1 MSQYLT
7 LLTCGVINLG
17 NGNTG
22 SVTYTTVNNPS
33 NPTQTL
39 ESGNIVK
46 SEYMTLAVNVKN
58 FVDSYGRLPNYVSS
72 SLGKFRYE
80 SVIYMFSKI
89 VIFYGTNNRLPNYVS
104 VTPWTGTSTS
114 SSSSSSSSSTSSEL
128 LSEYLQATLNCQS
141 DSSTIIALANS
152 ITSGKTTDYAKAQAI
167 FNWVRDNLTYSFYY
181 NSVKGALGALSDKT
195 ANCCDTS
202 NLVVALARAAGI
214 PARYQHGYCH
224 FSSGWYGHVWA
235 QLYVDGNWY
244 YADAISD
251 YNTFGAIN
259 NWDLST
265 VTLYNTY
272 TELPF

>member
-7 LLTCGVINLG
+7 LLTYGVINLG

-89 VIFYGTNNRLPNYVS
+89 VIFYGTNNRLPNY
-104 VTPWTGTSTS
+104 
-114 SSSSSSSSSTSSEL
+114 
-128 LSEYLQATLNCQS
+128 Y
-141 DSSTIIALANS
+141 
-152 ITSGKTTDYAKAQAI
+152 
-167 FNWVRDNLTYSFYY
+167 R
-181 NSVKGALGALSDKT
+181 
-195 ANCCDTS
+195 
-202 NLVVALARAAGI
+202 
-214 PARYQHGYCH
+214 
-224 FSSGWYGHVWA
+224 
-235 QLYVDGNWY
+235 
-244 YADAISD
+244 
-251 YNTFGAIN
+251 
-259 NWDLST
+259 
-265 VTLYNTY
+265 
-272 TELPF
+272 